1 MTGSDYS
8 DAPPPEVPEEFAAAY
23 REAYRRA
30 LEAGQVDPVGPDTPP
45 IERLA
50 PEPRQTTRP
59 TAIDLVARWRASRWF
74 VPVAVAV
81 AATLLVGAA
90 YAVGTTFSDDG
101 SAPAAE
107 GTMSPQASRTTDS
120 PRTATPRKERPTR
133 EATAP
138 HGWTGPVSSVGVDA
152 IAADCTAPPSSDAAG
167 HAVSYEPENATDGK
181 PDTAWRCSGSAVGE
195 RLVLRLSHPVDV
207 AEVGLIPGYAKT
219 DPASGADRYAENNRI
234 TRVRWTLADG
244 VSVDQRLDPDPS
256 SRAVQVLRVPRT
268 TTDTV
273 VLEIL
278 AVQRGSR
285 NATAISTI
293 DLWAAR

>member
-1 MTGSDYS
+1 MTGPDYP
-8 DAPPPEVPEEFAAAY
+8 DAPPPEVPEEFAATY

-30 LEAGQVDPVGPDTPP
+30 LEAGQVDHGSPEAPLGV
-45 IERLA
+45 RRA
-50 PEPRQTTRP
+50 PEPRQTTWP
-59 TAIDLVARWRASRWF
+59 TAGALVARWRASRWL
-74 VPVAVAV
+74 VPAAVAV

-90 YAVGTTFSDDG
+90 YAVGTTFSDGDG
-101 SAPAAE
+101 APAAD

-120 PRTATPRKERPTR
+120 PRTATPREERPTR

-138 HGWTGPVSSVGVDA
+138 HGWTGPVSSVSVDA

-167 HAVSYEPENATDGK
+167 HSVSYEPENATDGK
-181 PDTAWRCSGSAVGE
+181 ADTAWRCAGSAVGE
-195 RLVLRLSHPVDV
+195 RLTLRLSHPVDI

-244 VSVDQRLDPDPS
+244 VGVVQRLDPDPS
-256 SRAVQVLRVPRT
+256 SRAVQGLRVPRT

-293 DLWAAR
+293 ALGAAD